1 MKQSISAANEEKRY
15 KVPRLLTPVQ
25 TLEYIWYQNQFL
37 KVLNQYRHINEE
49 TSKFKVYDLV
59 SEEAI
64 QCNGVPL
71 TIEKVEEA
79 KEDYVYDVY
88 YADGGD
94 IDDSYI
100 DQLLSVQPY
109 SLADV
114 FEDSDDT
121 QDEDDSNDEN
131 NWRNDYPDTEE
142 DEGNCWR
149 YNIKFACF

>member
-1 MKQSISAANEEKRY
+1 M
-15 KVPRLLTPVQ
+15 
-25 TLEYIWYQNQFL
+25 
-37 KVLNQYRHINEE
+37 
-49 TSKFKVYDLV
+49 YDLV
-59 SEEAI
+59 SEETI

-71 TIEKVEEA
+71 TIEKVEA
-79 KEDYVYDVY
+79 KEEYVYDVY

-109 SLADV
+109 SLANM

-149 YNIKFACF
+149 YLEFS